1 MSTNL
6 NLASKPFNNRVLP
19 WTLTVLILFVSMLG
33 LILVVRFTADARAKA
48 AAVEAETNTMRATE
62 QTLLQAAELMKK
74 SFSVDQLRALQAA
87 HELVDRKSFSWMRLL
102 TDLEGSLPQD
112 VKVSRIAVRNVR
124 TVDNQTVAELDL
136 AVFSK
141 TPGTVTDMIGAMQ
154 KAGIFDAELR
164 DQNLQK
170 GRGETGTEYVLYVI
184 YRPRAGYSSESV
196 AEVSAQAKSSEV
208 PR

>member
-1 MSTNL
+1 VSTNL

-19 WTLTVLILFVSMLG
+19 WTLTVLILFISMVG
-33 LILVVRFTADARAKA
+33 LVFVVRFTTDARAKA
-48 AAVEAETNTMRATE
+48 AAIEAETNSMRSKE
-62 QTLLQAAELMKK
+62 QSLLEAADVVKK
-74 SFSVDQLRALQAA
+74 SFTADQLRALQAA

-136 AVFSK
+136 AVFAKS
-141 TPGTVTDMIGAMQ
+141 PNTVTDMMGLMQ
-154 KAGIFDAELR
+154 KAGVFEAELR

-170 GRGETGTEYVLYVI
+170 GRGEGGTEYVLFVI
-184 YRPRAGYSSESV
+184 YRPRAGYATESV
-196 AEVSAQAKSSEV
+196 AEVTALTRSSEV
-208 PR
+208 QK

>member
-1 MSTNL
+1 VSTNL

-19 WTLTVLILFVSMLG
+19 WTLTVLILFISMVA
-33 LILVVRFTADARAKA
+33 LIFVVRFTTDARAKA
-48 AAVEAETNTMRATE
+48 AAIEAETNTMRTKE
-62 QTLLQAAELMKK
+62 HTLLQAADVVKK
-74 SFSVDQLRALQAA
+74 SFTADQLRALQAA

-136 AVFSK
+136 AVFAKS
-141 TPGTVTDMIGAMQ
+141 PNTVTDMMGLMQ
-154 KAGIFDAELR
+154 KAGVFEAELR

-170 GRGETGTEYVLYVI
+170 GRGEAGTEYVLFVI
-184 YRPRAGYSSESV
+184 YRPRAGYATESV
-196 AEVSAQAKSSEV
+196 AEVNAQTRSSEV
-208 PR
+208 QK